1 MANSFDEAYRDVELA
16 YSQGRFAEALERGE
30 LLLRQ
35 GSPRSGDPHA
45 LRLKLLMG
53 HSHLYG
59 LRQPQE
65 AAELYH
71 QVLASSSEPTYRD
84 LAAEGL
90 SLCQQ
95 ALQESQDPS
104 GAPAMPWVSEAEP
117 MPLEPIPAAA
127 PWQEAAVGALAGTAR
142 DSDPVE
148 PVRVEVL
155 APSGEADT
163 GDVAPP
169 RFSPAEEAELAKGIL
184 RVVLR

>member
-30 LLLRQ
+30 LLLSQ
-35 GSPRSGDPHA
+35 VSAGDPHA

-59 LRQPQE
+59 LRQPKE

-90 SLCQQ
+90 LLCQQ

-104 GAPAMPWVSEAEP
+104 AAPAMPWIGEGEP
-117 MPLEPIPAAA
+117 MPLQPAPAAA
-127 PWQEAAVGALAGTAR
+127 PWQEAATGALTGPER
-142 DSDPVE
+142 DGDPVE

-155 APSGEADT
+155 PTSGQAATPAPAPS
-163 GDVAPP
+163 